1 VNPVFEKVWT
11 FEASDV
17 AALMGTKA
25 KAPEKAFEFVT
36 AIELAFVDKAE
47 ATRVWVDRSSWI
59 SKVRYWELYTFGNMA
74 ERTST
79 FDMLRRGV
87 DKYRVYEFEFGNKFK
102 FLLLEST

>member
-1 VNPVFEKVWT
+1 VKLVFEKVWV

-25 KAPEKAFEFVT
+25 KAPEKALEFGTVFES
-36 AIELAFVDKAE
+36 AE

-59 SKVRYWELYTFGNMA
+59 SKVRYWELYTDGNMA

-79 FDMLRRGV
+79 FEMFRRGV
-87 DKYRVYEFEFGNKFK
+87 DRYRVYEFEFGYKVWFR
-102 FLLLEST
+102 LLEST